1 MSHMIATILGR
12 LPIGWLQ
19 LMNNKTRLLA
29 AVGGVT
35 FANVLIFMQLGFMN
49 ALFETSVFSHRSFD
63 ADIVLVSSDFRA
75 LREANPLPRSRMF
88 QALAVPGVQSA
99 TPVYMGTR
107 FWTDTSTGDT
117 TNFRVTGVDPDA
129 VVFVDKTLSKQ
140 IRSLRTADTAIVDRR
155 TRDFNQSIEAM
166 LTAGKSFE
174 VEIGGRTISLLSM
187 FEQGASF
194 DVDGSLIVS
203 DQTFL
208 RLFPQRSPGTPT
220 LVLLKIKV
228 PESAD
233 MIAKQLNA
241 SLPEGDVRAFTK
253 EGFVAAEQN
262 YQATQTPIGFVF
274 SFGVA
279 IGIVVGL
286 VIVYQVLSTD
296 VQDHLSEYATFKAI
310 GYPPSFFFSVVLE
323 EALSL
328 AALGFVPGLLICLAL
343 YQLAAAKTGLPI
355 AMPWTRPV
363 FVFILTC
370 LMCTVSGMIATR
382 RLNAAD
388 PAELF

>member
-1 MSHMIATILGR
+1 MSWFIAWIWGR

-19 LMNNKTRLLA
+19 LMHNKARLIA

-63 ADIVLVSSDFRA
+63 ADIVIVNADFRS
-75 LREANPLPRSRMF
+75 LREANPLPRSRMY
-88 QALAVPGVQSA
+88 QALAVTGVRSA
-99 TPVYMGTR
+99 TAIYMGTR
-107 FWTDTSTGDT
+107 FWTDDSTGDT
-117 TNFRVTGVDPDA
+117 TNFRVIGVDPNAD
-129 VVFVDKTLSKQ
+129 VFAQKVLAEKT
-140 IRSLRTADTAIVDRR
+140 RVLRVQDTAIVDQR
-155 TRDFNQSIEAM
+155 TRAFNATIRAT
-166 LTAGKSFE
+166 LVAGGKINE
-174 VEIGGRTISLLSM
+174 EIGGRTISFIGL
-187 FEQGASF
+187 FDQGASF

-208 RLFPQRSPGTPT
+208 RLFPNRRAGTPT
-220 LVLLKIKV
+220 LILLKV
-228 PESAD
+228 DNP
-233 MIAKQLNA
+233 AKTQEITEHINLHLA
-241 SLPEGDVRAFTK
+241 HGDVRAMTK
-253 EGFVAAEQN
+253 NAFIDAEQS

-279 IGIVVGL
+279 IGMVVGL

-310 GYPPSFFFSVVLE
+310 GYPNQFFFGVVLE

-328 AALGFVPGLLICLAL
+328 AALGFLPGLAICLVL

-355 AMPWTRPV
+355 TMPWSRPL
-363 FVFILTC
+363 FVFFLTVIMCIL
-370 LMCTVSGMIATR
+370 SGVIATR

>member
-1 MSHMIATILGR
+1 MSRIIGGLWGR

-19 LMNNKTRLLA
+19 LMHNKTRLIA

-63 ADIVLVSSDFRA
+63 TDIVLVSSDFRS
-75 LREANPLPRSRMF
+75 LREANPLPRSRMY
-88 QALAVPGVQSA
+88 QALAVPGVHYA
-99 TPVYMGTR
+99 TPVYIGTR

-117 TNFRVTGVDPDA
+117 TNFRVTGVDPNAD
-129 VVFVDKTLSKQ
+129 VFDDKDLSAKARQ
-140 IRSLRTADTAIVDRR
+140 LRLADTAIVDQR
-155 TRDFNQSIEAM
+155 TRDFNANIQATLQS
-166 LTAGKSFE
+166 GGSVN
-174 VEIGGRTISLLSM
+174 VEIGGRSISFVSL
-187 FEQGASF
+187 FDQGASF

-203 DQTFL
+203 DQTFFG
-208 RLFPQRSPGTPT
+208 LFPNRRPGTPT
-220 LVLLKIKV
+220 LVLLKIDD
-228 PESAD
+228 PSQ
-233 MIAKQLNA
+233 AKEITEHINRHLA
-241 SLPEGDVRAFTK
+241 HGDVKAMTKQAFI
-253 EGFVAAEQN
+253 EAEQS

-274 SFGVA
+274 GFGVG

-310 GYPPSFFFSVVLE
+310 GYPPRFFFGVVLE

-328 AALGFVPGLLICLAL
+328 AALGFIPGLVICLVL
-343 YQLAAAKTGLPI
+343 YELAAAKTGLPI
-355 AMPWTRPV
+355 TMPWTRPL
-363 FVFILTC
+363 FVFCLTAA
-370 LMCTVSGMIATR
+370 MCTLSGVIATR

>member
-1 MSHMIATILGR
+1 MSQIIGWLWGR

-19 LMNNKTRLLA
+19 LMHNKTRLIA

-63 ADIVLVSSDFRA
+63 ADIVLVSSDFRS
-75 LREANPLPRSRMF
+75 LREANPLPRSRMY
-88 QALAVPGVQSA
+88 QALAIPGVQSA
-99 TPVYMGTR
+99 TPIYMGTR
-107 FWTDTSTGDT
+107 FWTDTATGDT
-117 TNFRVTGVDPDA
+117 TNFRVTGVDPNA
-129 VVFVDKTLSKQ
+129 EVFEDQVLSEKTRHL
-140 IRSLRTADTAIVDRR
+140 LVPDTAIVDQR
-155 TRDFNQSIEAM
+155 TRDFNSTIQATLQS
-166 LTAGKSFE
+166 GRSVN
-174 VEIGGRTISLLSM
+174 VEIGGRSISFVSL
-187 FEQGASF
+187 FDQGASF

-208 RLFPQRSPGTPT
+208 RLFPNRRPGTPT
-220 LVLLKIKV
+220 LVLLKIDD
-228 PESAD
+228 PTQAD
-233 MIAKQLNA
+233 VISQHINEHLAH
-241 SLPEGDVRAFTK
+241 GDVKAMTKQAFID
-253 EGFVAAEQN
+253 AEQS

-274 SFGVA
+274 TFGVG

-310 GYPPSFFFSVVLE
+310 GYPPRFFFSVVLE

-328 AALGFVPGLLICLAL
+328 AALGFIPGLVICLVL

-355 AMPWTRPV
+355 TMPWTRPL
-363 FVFILTC
+363 FVFFLTAA
-370 LMCTVSGMIATR
+370 MCTISGVIATR

>member
-1 MSHMIATILGR
+1 MPRA
-12 LPIGWLQ
+12 
-19 LMNNKTRLLA
+19 N
-29 AVGGVT
+29 GGVT

-63 ADIVLVSSDFRA
+63 ADIVLVSSDFRS
-75 LREANPLPRSRMF
+75 LREANPLPRSRMY
-88 QALAVPGVQSA
+88 QALAIPGVQSA
-99 TPVYMGTR
+99 TPIYMGTR
-107 FWTDTSTGDT
+107 FWTDTATGDT
-117 TNFRVTGVDPDA
+117 TNFRVTGVDPNA
-129 VVFVDKTLSKQ
+129 EVFEDQVLSEKTRHLHVP
-140 IRSLRTADTAIVDRR
+140 DTAIVDQR
-155 TRDFNQSIEAM
+155 TRDFNSTVQATLQS
-166 LTAGKSFE
+166 GRSVN
-174 VEIGGRTISLLSM
+174 VEIGGRSISFVSL
-187 FEQGASF
+187 FDQGASF

-208 RLFPQRSPGTPT
+208 RLFPNRRPGTPT
-220 LVLLKIKV
+220 LVLLKIDD
-228 PESAD
+228 SSQAD
-233 MIAKQLNA
+233 EISQHINEHLAH
-241 SLPEGDVRAFTK
+241 GDVKAMTKQAFID
-253 EGFVAAEQN
+253 AEQS

-274 SFGVA
+274 TFGVG

-310 GYPPSFFFSVVLE
+310 GYPPRFFFSVVLE

-328 AALGFVPGLLICLAL
+328 AALGFIPGLVICLGL

-355 AMPWTRPV
+355 TMPCTRPL
-363 FVFILTC
+363 FVFFLTEA
-370 LMCTVSGMIATR
+370 MCTISGVIATR